1 VQTEASV
8 ANLTLVRSAIDAFN
22 RRDVPALCELMT
34 EDVELHPPVA
44 ALTGRAYVGHAGI
57 DEWLRDVEES
67 FASSWIEPIE
77 LRDLGTQVLV
87 LNEFR
92 IEGHGSRV
100 PLVSELGLLC
110 EIEDGRIAK
119 WLGFYSHADVLAAVG
134 G

>member
-1 VQTEASV
+1 M

-22 RRDVPALCELMT
+22 RRDVGTLCELMT
-34 EDVELHPPVA
+34 EDVELQPPVA

-57 DEWLRDVEES
+57 AEWIGDVEES
-67 FASSWIEPIE
+67 FASSRIEPIE

-110 EIEDGRIAK
+110 EIADGRISS
-119 WLGFYSHADVLAAVG
+119 WLGFYSHADVLAAARG
-134 G
+134 

>member
-1 VQTEASV
+1 M

-22 RRDVPALCELMT
+22 RRDVDTLCELMT
-34 EDVELHPPVA
+34 EDVELQPPVA

-57 DEWLRDVEES
+57 AEWIGDVEES
-67 FASSWIEPIE
+67 FASSRIEPIE

-110 EIEDGRIAK
+110 EIADGRISS
-119 WLGFYSHADVLAAVG
+119 WLGFYSHADVLAAARG
-134 G
+134 